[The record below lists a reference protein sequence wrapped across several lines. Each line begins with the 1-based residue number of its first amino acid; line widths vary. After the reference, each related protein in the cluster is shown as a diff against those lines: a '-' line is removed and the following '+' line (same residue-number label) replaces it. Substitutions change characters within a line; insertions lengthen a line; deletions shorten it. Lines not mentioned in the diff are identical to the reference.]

1 MRVAEQNLFGISKDH
16 THTFYDDDNAYTDD
30 DGDDDDDYDD
40 DYDVDYDEND
50 DDLGNLRLAFVLG
63 EYSK

>member
-1 MRVAEQNLFGISKDH
+1 MRVAEQNLFGISKGH

-30 DGDDDDDYDD
+30 DGDDD

-63 EYSK
+63 EDSK

>member
-16 THTFYDDDNAYTDD
+16 THTFYDDDNASTDD
-30 DGDDDDDYDD
+30 DGGDGD
-40 DYDVDYDEND
+40 DYDEND

-63 EYSK
+63 EDSK